1 MRKFLCI
8 LFIILINNGIYA
20 QSDSLSVNTNQP
32 KEVKERGFKKFLSN
46 FTRIDSSYIE
56 PQQFNFA
63 FMLQN
68 TNTYKLYR
76 LKSDKNQSVTLAP
89 NPSIRVGPFFGWRW
103 IFLGYTFDISH
114 LNDNSGKQEFNLSL
128 YSAQVGI
135 DLFYKKTGNDYKI
148 KYIDL
153 GNSIS
158 TKNINNLEF
167 NGFKASIKGF
177 NLYYIF
183 NHHKFSYPAAFSQS
197 TIQRKS
203 AGSMLMGIGLTVHS
217 VCGDWDNLENLLKV
231 KLNITNQSILDS
243 SIRFERIKYTDISL
257 SCGYAYNWA
266 FARNWLLA
274 GSLSLAVGYKHS
286 KGNTNNTLG
295 TNTSFSLQNFNLD
308 GIGRFGLVWNN
319 MRWYA
324 GASAILHEYNYRKK
338 QFSTNNIFGTLNI
351 YAGVNFGR
359 KK

>member
-1 MRKFLCI
+1 MIK
-8 LFIILINNGIYA
+8 NGIYA
-20 QSDSLSVNTNQP
+20 QSDSLSVNTNQS
-32 KEVKERGFKKFLSN
+32 KEVRERGIKKFLSS

-68 TNTYKLYR
+68 TNTYELYR
-76 LKSDKNQSVTLAP
+76 LKIEKNQSVTLAP
-89 NPSIRVGPFFGWRW
+89 NPSVKVGPFFGWRW

-128 YSAQVGI
+128 YSAQIGI

-148 KYIDL
+148 KNIDL
-153 GNSIS
+153 GNKIS
-158 TKNINNLEF
+158 SKNINNLEF
-167 NGFKASIKGF
+167 NVFEASIKGF

-203 AGSMLMGIGLTVHS
+203 AGSMLIGIGVTNHS
-217 VCGDWDNLENLLKV
+217 IGVDWDNMENLLKE
-231 KLNITNQSILDS
+231 KLNITNQAVLDS

-266 FARNWLLA
+266 FAHNWLLA
-274 GSLSLAVGYKHS
+274 GSLSLAIGYKHS
-286 KGNTNNTLG
+286 KGNTNNTSG

-319 MRWYA
+319 KRWYA
-324 GASAILHEYNYRKK
+324 GSSAILHGYNYHKK

-359 KK
+359 RK

>member
-32 KEVKERGFKKFLSN
+32 KEIKERGFKKFLSN

-197 TIQRKS
+197 TIQLFH
-203 AGSMLMGIGLTVHS
+203 ADMPTTG
-217 VCGDWDNLENLLKV
+217 
-231 KLNITNQSILDS
+231 
-243 SIRFERIKYTDISL
+243 
-257 SCGYAYNWA
+257 
-266 FARNWLLA
+266 
-274 GSLSLAVGYKHS
+274 LSLAIGY
-286 KGNTNNTLG
+286 
-295 TNTSFSLQNFNLD
+295 
-308 GIGRFGLVWNN
+308 
-319 MRWYA
+319 
-324 GASAILHEYNYRKK
+324 
-338 QFSTNNIFGTLNI
+338 
-351 YAGVNFGR
+351 
-359 KK
+359 

>member
-1 MRKFLCI
+1 M
-8 LFIILINNGIYA
+8 INNGIYA
-20 QSDSLSVNTNQP
+20 QSDSLSVNTNQS
-32 KEVKERGFKKFLSN
+32 KEVRERGIKKFLSS

-56 PQQFNFA
+56 PLQFNFA

-68 TNTYKLYR
+68 TNTYELYR
-76 LKSDKNQSVTLAP
+76 LKSEKNQSVTLAP
-89 NPSIRVGPFFGWRW
+89 NPSVKVGPFFGWRW

-128 YSAQVGI
+128 YSAQIGI

-148 KYIDL
+148 KNIDL
-153 GNSIS
+153 GNKIS
-158 TKNINNLEF
+158 SKNINNLEF
-167 NGFKASIKGF
+167 NVFEASIKGF

-203 AGSMLMGIGLTVHS
+203 AGSMLIGIGVTNHS
-217 VCGDWDNLENLLKV
+217 IGVDWDNMENLLKE
-231 KLNITNQSILDS
+231 KLNITNQAVLDS

-266 FARNWLLA
+266 FAHNWLLA
-274 GSLSLAVGYKHS
+274 GSLSLAIGYKHS
-286 KGNTNNTLG
+286 KGNTNNTSG

-319 MRWYA
+319 KRWYA
-324 GASAILHEYNYRKK
+324 GSSAILHGYNYHKK

-359 KK
+359 RK

>member
-1 MRKFLCI
+1 M
-8 LFIILINNGIYA
+8 INNGIYA
-20 QSDSLSVNTNQP
+20 QSHSLSVNTNQS
-32 KEVKERGFKKFLSN
+32 KEVRERGIKKFLSS

-68 TNTYKLYR
+68 TNTYELYR
-76 LKSDKNQSVTLAP
+76 LKSEKNQSVTLAP
-89 NPSIRVGPFFGWRW
+89 NPSVKVGPFFGWRW

-128 YSAQVGI
+128 YSAQIGI

-148 KYIDL
+148 KNIDL
-153 GNSIS
+153 GNKIS
-158 TKNINNLEF
+158 SKNINNLEF
-167 NGFKASIKGF
+167 NVFEASIKGF

-203 AGSMLMGIGLTVHS
+203 AGSMLIGIGVTNHS
-217 VCGDWDNLENLLKV
+217 IGVDWDNMENLLKE
-231 KLNITNQSILDS
+231 KLNITNQAVLDS

-266 FARNWLLA
+266 FAHNWLLA
-274 GSLSLAVGYKHS
+274 GSLSLAIGYKHS
-286 KGNTNNTLG
+286 KGNTNNTSG

-319 MRWYA
+319 KRWYA
-324 GASAILHEYNYRKK
+324 GSSAILHGYNYHKK

-359 KK
+359 RK

>member
-1 MRKFLCI
+1 MIK
-8 LFIILINNGIYA
+8 NGIYA
-20 QSDSLSVNTNQP
+20 QSDSLSVNTNQS
-32 KEVKERGFKKFLSN
+32 KEVRERGIKKFLSS

-68 TNTYKLYR
+68 TNTYELYR
-76 LKSDKNQSVTLAP
+76 LKSEKNQSVTLAL
-89 NPSIRVGPFFGWRW
+89 NPSVKVGPFFGWRW

-128 YSAQVGI
+128 YSAQIGI

-148 KYIDL
+148 KNIDL
-153 GNSIS
+153 GNKIS
-158 TKNINNLEF
+158 SKNINNLEF
-167 NGFKASIKGF
+167 NVFEASIKGF

-203 AGSMLMGIGLTVHS
+203 AGSMLIGIGVTKHS
-217 VCGDWDNLENLLKV
+217 IGVDWDNMENLLKE
-231 KLNITNQSILDS
+231 KLNITNQAVLDS
-243 SIRFERIKYTDISL
+243 SIRFERIKYADISL

-266 FARNWLLA
+266 FAHNWLLA
-274 GSLSLAVGYKHS
+274 GSLSLAIGYKHS
-286 KGNTNNTLG
+286 KGNTNNTSG

-319 MRWYA
+319 KRWYA
-324 GASAILHEYNYRKK
+324 GSSAILHGYNYHKK

-359 KK
+359 RK

>member
-1 MRKFLCI
+1 MIK
-8 LFIILINNGIYA
+8 NGIYA
-20 QSDSLSVNTNQP
+20 QSDSLSVNTNQS
-32 KEVKERGFKKFLSN
+32 KEVRERGIKKFLSS

-68 TNTYKLYR
+68 TNTYELYR
-76 LKSDKNQSVTLAP
+76 LKSEKNQSVTLAP
-89 NPSIRVGPFFGWRW
+89 NPSVKVGPFFGWRW

-114 LNDNSGKQEFNLSL
+114 LNDNSGKQESNLSL
-128 YSAQVGI
+128 YSAQIGI

-148 KYIDL
+148 KNIDL
-153 GNSIS
+153 GNKIS
-158 TKNINNLEF
+158 SRNINNLEF
-167 NGFKASIKGF
+167 NGFKTSIKGF

-203 AGSMLMGIGLTVHS
+203 AGSMLIGIGVTKHS
-217 VCGDWDNLENLLKV
+217 IGVDWDNMENLLKE
-231 KLNITNQSILDS
+231 KLNITNQAVLDS

-266 FARNWLLA
+266 FAHNWLLA
-274 GSLSLAVGYKHS
+274 GSLSLAIGYKHS
-286 KGNTNNTLG
+286 KGNTNNTSG

-319 MRWYA
+319 KRWYA
-324 GASAILHEYNYRKK
+324 GSSAILHGYNYHKK

-359 KK
+359 RK

>member
-68 TNTYKLYR
+68 TNTYELYR

-148 KYIDL
+148 KNIDL

-158 TKNINNLEF
+158 TKNLT
-167 NGFKASIKGF
+167 SRPVSKG
-177 NLYYIF
+177 
-183 NHHKFSYPAAFSQS
+183 S
-197 TIQRKS
+197 TFI
-203 AGSMLMGIGLTVHS
+203 I
-217 VCGDWDNLENLLKV
+217 
-231 KLNITNQSILDS
+231 S
-243 SIRFERIKYTDISL
+243 SITTNSHIPRL
-257 SCGYAYNWA
+257 SVKAQYNVKAQVLYLWA
-266 FARNWLLA
+266 
-274 GSLSLAVGYKHS
+274 
-286 KGNTNNTLG
+286 
-295 TNTSFSLQNFNLD
+295 
-308 GIGRFGLVWNN
+308 LV
-319 MRWYA
+319 
-324 GASAILHEYNYRKK
+324 
-338 QFSTNNIFGTLNI
+338 
-351 YAGVNFGR
+351 
-359 KK
+359 

>member
-1 MRKFLCI
+1 M
-8 LFIILINNGIYA
+8 INNGIYA
-20 QSDSLSVNTNQP
+20 QSDSLSVNTNQS
-32 KEVKERGFKKFLSN
+32 KEVRERGIKKFLSS

-68 TNTYKLYR
+68 TNTYELYR
-76 LKSDKNQSVTLAP
+76 LKSEKNQSVTLAP
-89 NPSIRVGPFFGWRW
+89 NPSVKVGPFFGWRW

-128 YSAQVGI
+128 YSAQIGI

-148 KYIDL
+148 KNIDL
-153 GNSIS
+153 GNKIS
-158 TKNINNLEF
+158 SKNINNLEF
-167 NGFKASIKGF
+167 NVFEASIKGF

-197 TIQRKS
+197 PIQRKS
-203 AGSMLMGIGLTVHS
+203 AGSMLIGIGVTNHS
-217 VCGDWDNLENLLKV
+217 IGVDWDNMENLLKE
-231 KLNITNQSILDS
+231 KLNITNQAVLDS

-266 FARNWLLA
+266 FAHNWLLA
-274 GSLSLAVGYKHS
+274 GSLSLAIGYKHS
-286 KGNTNNTLG
+286 KGNTNNTSG

-319 MRWYA
+319 KRWYA
-324 GASAILHEYNYRKK
+324 GSSAILHGYNYHKK

-359 KK
+359 RK

>member
-1 MRKFLCI
+1 MIK
-8 LFIILINNGIYA
+8 NGIYA
-20 QSDSLSVNTNQP
+20 QSDSLSVNTNQS
-32 KEVKERGFKKFLSN
+32 KEVRERGIKKFLSS

-68 TNTYKLYR
+68 TNTYELYR
-76 LKSDKNQSVTLAP
+76 LKSEKNQSVTLAP
-89 NPSIRVGPFFGWRW
+89 NPSVKVGPFFGWRW

-128 YSAQVGI
+128 YSAQIGI

-148 KYIDL
+148 KNIDL
-153 GNSIS
+153 GNKIS
-158 TKNINNLEF
+158 SKNINNLEF
-167 NGFKASIKGF
+167 NVFEASIKGF

-203 AGSMLMGIGLTVHS
+203 AGSMLIGIGVTKHS
-217 VCGDWDNLENLLKV
+217 IGVDWDNMENLLKE
-231 KLNITNQSILDS
+231 KLNITNQAVLDS

-266 FARNWLLA
+266 FAHNWLLT
-274 GSLSLAVGYKHS
+274 GSLSLAIGYKHS
-286 KGNTNNTLG
+286 KGNTNNTSG

-319 MRWYA
+319 KRWYA
-324 GASAILHEYNYRKK
+324 GSSAILHGYNYHKK

-359 KK
+359 RK

>member
-68 TNTYKLYR
+68 TNTYELYR

-148 KYIDL
+148 KNIDL

-167 NGFKASIKGF
+167 NVFKASIKGF

-183 NHHKFSYPAAFSQS
+183 NHHKFSYPAVFSQS

-203 AGSMLMGIGLTVHS
+203 AGSMLMGIGLTEHS
-217 VCGDWDNLENLLKV
+217 VGVDWDNMENLLKE
-231 KLNITNQSILDS
+231 KLNITNQAILDS

-295 TNTSFSLQNFNLD
+295 T
-308 GIGRFGLVWNN
+308 
-319 MRWYA
+319 
-324 GASAILHEYNYRKK
+324 ILHGYNYRKK